1 MAIQIV
7 NGRNAYVITAEVP
20 TARTSTGEGYGSFYS
35 NLRWKLWEK
44 AEESTKVAIGF
55 EKMAYE
61 AQLDFAMKQRADI
74 QKRVEAYEREISR
87 LEAGETKDNARIEGK
102 RDDDALKVGRD
113 TRSMEFGANKASV
126 PSTTV
131 RGTEA
136 YGSSSKVSGPPSDPI
151 FQPGTPRP
159 IAGGTPSPAAP
170 APTPIPASVPASAP
184 PAPDAFSA
192 AAAKRAPGPPAAAPV
207 AAPVAPVAP
216 PAPAPVAPPVNP
228 FDKASEAKGPYRSEQ
243 VSDRQTIGSSTTTKG
258 RPTVPDAPTLP
269 TRENV
274 DYSAALTALREERDT
289 LQKQLGE
296 VTIPTAPSVDLLERS
311 RAKYEQSYGVGG
323 MFGISERRDKI
334 QPRFDE
340 PASLKRAQAI
350 AASAAEEGLRKYTE
364 EKQGLDPSAII
375 TPEEAQNVRKQSVLD
390 AIGKLGGREVS
401 AENFLGKEEP
411 IRAGR
416 TAPTQFTPEEQF
428 LMEAGLTPPARGE
441 APIAPPATAPAPVPP
456 PGPPP
461 ERRSIFPIDRTTP
474 EGRAF
479 AEEARRIEAEKK
491 AAGTFVRNPFR
502 RTPVERAQDLLSLGI
517 TPEQVSGMSPAS
529 PIAAPGAAA
538 APMPVPMREPSIWD
552 TIAAES
558 ARVPPTPIA
567 PPAPLMRGPE
577 MGGITVPP
585 VDRTIEGLKKSL
597 EEYKAKKDKTAAD
610 KKIIEDLQKQ
620 IGLDQLPSKEGSGG
634 SSGAI
639 ERREGYKLALLEKA
653 TKLANQP
660 KKFERLAKPS
670 LSPEDR
676 KSKVPEYIILV
687 DNLYDTNE
695 RSGNEPVKASYDEIN
710 RVFSDKPEIRASAQ
724 EYLLAKDL
732 LNSKTK
738 NPEV

>member
-1 MAIQIV
+1 MAIQNV

-20 TARTSTGEGYGSFYS
+20 TARTSTGEGYGSLYS

-44 AEESTKVAIGF
+44 AEESTKAAIGF
-55 EKMAYE
+55 EKMAYQ
-61 AQLDFAMKQRADI
+61 AQLEFNMKQRGDI
-74 QKRVEAYEREISR
+74 QKRVAAYEREISR
-87 LEAGETKDNARIEGK
+87 LEAGQTKDNARIEGK

-113 TRSMEFGANKASV
+113 TRSMEFGANKAAV

-136 YGSSSKVSGPPSDPI
+136 YGTSSKVSGPPSDPI
-151 FQPGTPRP
+151 FPPGQPRP
-159 IAGGTPSPAAP
+159 VAGGTVSPKPAPAPAPAAVPAAVPAVVPAAP
-170 APTPIPASVPASAP
+170 P
-184 PAPDAFSA
+184 PATNAFDT
-192 AAAKRAPGPPAAAPV
+192 AAAKRAPVPAAAPV
-207 AAPVAPVAP
+207 APPATVAP
-216 PAPAPVAPPVNP
+216 PPVAPAPVSP
-228 FDKASEAKGPYRSEQ
+228 FAQATGTKEPYRSEQ
-243 VSDRQTIGSSTTTKG
+243 VSDRQTTGSSTTTKG
-258 RPTVPDAPTLP
+258 RPVVPKAPTIP
-269 TRENV
+269 PREDV
-274 DYSAALTALREERDT
+274 DYSATLTALRAERDT
-289 LQKQLGE
+289 LQKELGGIQL
-296 VTIPTAPSVDLLERS
+296 PTAPSVDLLERT
-311 RAKYEQSYGVGG
+311 RAKYEQSYGTGG
-323 MFGISERRDKI
+323 MFGIAERRDKI

-340 PASLKRAQAI
+340 GAALKRAQEI
-350 AASAAEEGLRKYTE
+350 AAAAAEEGLKKYTE
-364 EKQGLDPSAII
+364 EKEGLDPSATV
-375 TPEEAQNVRKQSVLD
+375 TPEEAQDVRRKSVIE

-401 AENFLGKEEP
+401 AEAFLAKEVP
-411 IRAGR
+411 IQAERA
-416 TAPTQFTPEEQF
+416 APTQFTPEDQF
-428 LMEAGLTPPARGE
+428 MMEAGLTPPARAE
-441 APIAPPATAPAPVPP
+441 VPAAPPAPPIPVPPQAPAP
-456 PGPPP
+456 
-461 ERRSIFPIDRTTP
+461 ESRSRFPIDKTTP

-529 PIAAPGAAA
+529 PIAAPI
-538 APMPVPMREPSIWD
+538 PVPMQEPSIWD

-558 ARVPPTPIA
+558 APVPPTPI
-567 PPAPLMRGPE
+567 APLMRGPE

-610 KKIIEDLQKQ
+610 KKVIEDLQKE
-620 IGLDQLPSKEGSGG
+620 IGLDKLPSKEGSGG